1 MWKDDDKLLE
11 YDEATRKSIL
21 EFSRE
26 GASIGASIGRDFG
39 SVGEAIGRSVG
50 GVIGGVIGGVMRIFF
65 DQGETLWRDSIELE
79 KMDRVLVGINQ
90 AADSIR
96 SGFVE
101 KSSKISSDL

>member
-1 MWKDDDKLLE
+1 M
-11 YDEATRKSIL
+11 
-21 EFSRE
+21 
-26 GASIGASIGRDFG
+26 
-39 SVGEAIGRSVG
+39 GEAIGRSVG

-96 SGFVE
+96 SRFVE

>member
-1 MWKDDDKLLE
+1 M
-11 YDEATRKSIL
+11 
-21 EFSRE
+21 
-26 GASIGASIGRDFG
+26 
-39 SVGEAIGRSVG
+39 GEAIGRSVG

>member
-50 GVIGGVIGGVMRIFF
+50 GVMGGVIGGVMGIFF
-65 DQGETLWRDSIELE
+65 GQGETLWRDSIELE

-96 SGFVE
+96 SRFVE

>member
-39 SVGEAIGRSVG
+39 SAGETIGRG
-50 GVIGGVIGGVMRIFF
+50 LGGVIGGVMGIFF

-96 SGFVE
+96 SRFVE